1 MLPRLYP
8 LASQDKVLKEIDMVK
23 DTQVSAMRKI
33 ENIQNKVNSATP
45 QPSGH
50 RNATYIQRDP
60 LNKNLSREKAY
71 SSGI

>member
-23 DTQVSAMRKI
+23 DTQVSAMRKL

-60 LNKNLSREKAY
+60 LNKNLSREKA
-71 SSGI
+71 SSNGI